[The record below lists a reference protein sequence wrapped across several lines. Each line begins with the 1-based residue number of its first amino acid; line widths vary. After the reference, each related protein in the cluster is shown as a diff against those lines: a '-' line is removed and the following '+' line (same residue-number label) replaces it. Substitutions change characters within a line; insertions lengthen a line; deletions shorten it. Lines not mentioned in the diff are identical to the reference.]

1 MTGAPP
7 YGVRSPSQ
15 KQSSYNAYSPP
26 SKNMSY
32 YPNNEPYQHPPE
44 TPQPYPA
51 PNSYTR
57 SPHFA
62 HPSSPLSTALPPLN
76 GNAPSH
82 SDTSSPYQ
90 PQHSAATTP
99 QLPLP
104 RPFSTSIMAGST
116 QSAFGPSTISHSHP
130 AGRSEALSQ
139 SPKKE
144 SDLAYD
150 GRSNGINYSPQ
161 TGTLRELPP
170 RSPKESVGEKLGLVV
185 EIALE

>member
-15 KQSSYNAYSPP
+15 KQNYNAYSPP
-26 SKNMSY
+26 SKNMPY
-32 YPNNEPYQHPPE
+32 YPNNEPYQHPE
-44 TPQPYPA
+44 TPQSYPA
-51 PNSYTR
+51 TGSYNR

-76 GNAPSH
+76 GNAPPSH

-104 RPFSTSIMAGST
+104 RPFSTSVMAASNQST
-116 QSAFGPSTISHSHP
+116 YGPSTTSHSHP
-130 AGRSEALSQ
+130 PGRPEALSQ
-139 SPKKE
+139 SPKRE
-144 SDLAYD
+144 PDLSYD
-150 GRSNGINYSPQ
+150 GRSNGINFSSQ
-161 TGTLRELPP
+161 SATGREPP
-170 RSPKESVGEKLGLVV
+170 RSPKESVRVSLDHIGDDTD
-185 EIALE
+185 LE